1 MSDWLG
7 LAGRRA
13 VVTGGGS
20 GIGQASALAL
30 AAAGAEVTA
39 LDRSDT
45 ALAATADLAAARGLE
60 ISTRPCDITDESSVL
75 AAAAAIGPCDVLV
88 NTAGIVRPGSL
99 SELSLDDWNALIA
112 VNLTGYLLCSRAFA
126 PAMIANGGGA
136 LVHVASISGSHP
148 QANSGAYSASK
159 AALLLMSQQLALEL
173 GPQGIRS
180 NTVSPGMVRTP
191 MTEEYYR
198 APGVAERRDK
208 AVPVGRVAVPDD
220 IADVIVF
227 LASDRARYVSGA
239 DIVVDGGF
247 TTTLMSWVPRPG
259 FDNA

>member
-20 GIGQASALAL
+20 GIGRAAALAL
-30 AAAGAEVTA
+30 ADAGAEVIAVDRDTSA
-39 LDRSDT
+39 LADT
-45 ALAATADLAAARGLE
+45 AMVVETCDISVESDVLSLAQRVG
-60 ISTRPCDITDESSVL
+60 PCDIV
-75 AAAAAIGPCDVLV
+75 V
-88 NTAGIVRPGSL
+88 NTAGIIRPGAL
-99 SELSLDDWNALIA
+99 RDVDLADWNALIA
-112 VNLTGYLLCSRAFA
+112 VNLTGYLLTSRAFA
-126 PAMIANGGGA
+126 AGMVERGGGS
-136 LVHVASISGSHP
+136 LVHVASISGTHA

-159 AALLLMSQQLALEL
+159 AALIAMSQQLALEL